1 MNPLFCYTNGRWLW
15 NEREQLEARY
25 RRFDVSSLKQAAC
38 QAVGA
43 HKCISFNKI
52 GEGNYNKAYRLEI
65 DDGQMIIAKVPH
77 PNAGPPKLTTASEV
91 ATMEFARTILNIPV
105 PRVLAWSATDQNPV
119 QAEYIIMEEA
129 SGSQLHEVWQDL
141 PLRKKSDI
149 IREFVDIERRLLSIS
164 FDK

>member
-43 HKCISFNKI
+43 HECVSLDKI
-52 GEGNYNKAYRLEI
+52 GEGNYNKAYCLEM
-65 DDGQMIIAKVPH
+65 DDGQRIVAKVPH

-129 SGSQLHEVWQDL
+129 SDSQLHEIWQDL
-141 PLRKKSDI
+141 PLWKKVDI
-149 IREFVDIERRLLSIS
+149 IHEFVDIERKLLSIS